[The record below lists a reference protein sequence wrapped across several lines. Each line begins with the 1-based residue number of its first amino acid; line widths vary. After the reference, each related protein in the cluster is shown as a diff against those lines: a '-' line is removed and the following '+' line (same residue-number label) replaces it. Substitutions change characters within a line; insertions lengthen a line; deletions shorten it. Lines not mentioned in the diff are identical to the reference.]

1 MKREAWL
8 RPYITGNRWRLAIII
23 GLGII
28 TLLSAGALMFT
39 SGALIS
45 KSALRPENILMVYV
59 PIVGVR
65 TFGITRAV
73 FNYIERLT
81 GHSVILRILSAMRVR
96 LYRILEPQALF
107 ISSRFRTGDIL
118 GILADDVEQLQNV
131 YLRTIFPAAAALV
144 IYVGLI
150 LTLGV
155 FDWSF
160 ALLAA
165 LYMGLLLFVL
175 PGISLLLTRRKHRQ
189 VKQERN
195 RLYQKLT
202 DAVLGMADWS
212 LSGRYAEFVAS
223 YEADEAAVSRKDAGL
238 RSWARWRSLIGQAVA
253 GLAVVSTIY
262 WTGGQYEQGLLSAPM
277 IAAFVLAVFPIMDVF
292 LPLSEA
298 VERIPQ
304 YSSSFERLNGI
315 AARNEGGIG
324 DADSA
329 DSSAGIPSVR
339 EKQLRMMDDAEQQAP
354 ILFSNVGHRY
364 TESGQWTV
372 KELSLLIPQGHRVA
386 VLGRSGAGK
395 STLLKLLQGALAPDE
410 GTVTINGV
418 NAVEYGESIPRIVSV
433 LNQSPH
439 LFDTSI
445 AHNIRLGRRDATDEE
460 VRRAAKAVSL
470 DAMIEALPLGYDTP
484 MHEAGR
490 RFSGGERQ
498 RVALAR
504 ILLQDT
510 PVVVLDEPTVGL
522 DPVTER
528 ELLATIFQ
536 ALEGRTLIWV
546 THHLI
551 GAEHMDEIVFMDKG
565 RITMQGAHADLLA
578 HHPHYQRLYRLDRP
592 AAGIRKQSVTA
603 IAPETA

>member
-8 RPYITGNRWRLAIII
+8 RPYITGNYWRFAIII
-23 GLGII
+23 GLGAI

-73 FNYIERLT
+73 FHYVERLT
-81 GHSVILRILSAMRVR
+81 GHNVILRILSAMRVR

-107 ISSRFRTGDIL
+107 LSSRFRTGDIL

-144 IYVGLI
+144 IYAGLI
-150 LTLGV
+150 ITLGA
-155 FDWSF
+155 FDWTF

-165 LYMGLLLFVL
+165 LYMGLLLVVL
-175 PGISLLLTRRKHRQ
+175 PGISLLLTHRKHRE

-212 LSGRYAEFVAS
+212 LSGRHAEFVAS
-223 YEADEAAVSRKDAGL
+223 YEADEAAVGRKDAAL
-238 RSWARWRSLIGQAVA
+238 RSWARWRALIGQAIV

-262 WTGGQYEQGLLSAPM
+262 WTGGQYEQQLLSAPM

-292 LPLSEA
+292 LPVSEA
-298 VERIPQ
+298 IERIPQ
-304 YSSSFERLNGI
+304 YRSSYERLHEMAAKDEGNGHNHPMMMHESSV
-315 AARNEGGIG
+315 AALSHEMK
-324 DADSA
+324 
-329 DSSAGIPSVR
+329 
-339 EKQLRMMDDAEQQAP
+339 EAEQNAP
-354 ILFSNVGHRY
+354 IVFNTVSHRY
-364 TESGQWTV
+364 IDNDGQWTV
-372 KELSLLIPQGHRVA
+372 RELTLDIPQGHRLA
-386 VLGRSGAGK
+386 VIGRSGAGK
-395 STLLKLLQGALAPDE
+395 STLLKLLQGALSPIE
-410 GTVTINGV
+410 GTVTIDGV
-418 NAVEYGESIPRIVSV
+418 SAAAFGEGIPRIVSV

-460 VRRAAKAVSL
+460 IRRVAKAVKL
-470 DAMIEALPLGYDTP
+470 DEMIESLPLGYDTP

-528 ELLATIFQ
+528 ELLSTIFQ
-536 ALEGRTLIWV
+536 AIEGKTLIWV

-551 GAEHMDEIVFMDKG
+551 GAEYMDEIVFMDKG
-565 RITMQGAHADLLA
+565 RITMQGSHAELIA

-592 AAGIRKQSVTA
+592 AVGIREKTA
-603 IAPETA
+603 AAL